1 MTYRPSRARER
12 RTLEDQAGGRDIGN
26 SQSRVAIAAV
36 SKVNA
41 FDREC
46 FGDIASLAAL
56 LRLSPDVGERP
67 TT

>member
-1 MTYRPSRARER
+1 M
-12 RTLEDQAGGRDIGN
+12 GN
-26 SQSRVAIAAV
+26 SRSRVAIAAV

-56 LRLSPDVGERP
+56 LRLSPDVDERP